1 MTNTATGKDAG
12 VYGQQEGGDGGSPV
26 MLHAK
31 IVVFHISIVILHIE
45 GLRTW
50 FMVEGS
56 RRCEFQRVL
65 MGADRQ
71 ISFFIIIHTDVGK
84 WVLAGTGRYQRVL
97 AGHVF
102 EAHVVRH
109 VRGPS

>member
-1 MTNTATGKDAG
+1 MFHS
-12 VYGQQEGGDGGSPV
+12 E
-26 MLHAK
+26 